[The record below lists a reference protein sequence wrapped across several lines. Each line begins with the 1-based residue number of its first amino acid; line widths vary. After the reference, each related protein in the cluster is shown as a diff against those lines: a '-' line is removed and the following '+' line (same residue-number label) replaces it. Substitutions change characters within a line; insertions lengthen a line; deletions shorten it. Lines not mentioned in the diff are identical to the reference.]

1 MSNINKKGIWTTPT
15 FHELYGENITQL
27 YGITNSYTPSTGTN
41 RSITPYYIEY
51 NDFELGEVMRI
62 IVQIDYEG
70 FDTSNTSGTFNI
82 YFQGG
87 KRTQDGSTTW
97 TNVGINEPTTALQN
111 YQNLKDLV
119 LSQTKGSFIY
129 STTFIVSEDHYNDFY
144 GCNLGIR
151 TDYSNGVGRITMY
164 KPIIFPD
171 KYFIDINAIV
181 KQNDN
186 YLSCNEIIEY

>member
-1 MSNINKKGIWTTPT
+1 MSNINKKGIWTTST

-27 YGITNSYTPSTGTN
+27 YGITNSYVPSTGTN
-41 RSITPYYIEY
+41 RAMTPYYIEY
-51 NDFELGEVMRI
+51 NDFKLGEVMRI
-62 IVQIDYEG
+62 IVQ
-70 FDTSNTSGTFNI
+70 
-82 YFQGG
+82 
-87 KRTQDGSTTW
+87 
-97 TNVGINEPTTALQN
+97 
-111 YQNLKDLV
+111 KDLV

>member
-1 MSNINKKGIWTTPT
+1 MSNINKKGIWTTST

-27 YGITNSYTPSTGTN
+27 YGTTNSYVPSTGTN
-41 RSITPYYIEY
+41 RSITPYYIEH

-70 FDTSNTSGTFNI
+70 FDTSNTSGTFNM

-97 TNVGINEPTTALQN
+97 TNIGINEPTTALQN

-129 STTFIVSEDHYNDFY
+129 STTFIVSEDHYNNFY

-151 TDYSNGVGRITMY
+151 SDYSNGIGRITMY

-181 KQNDN
+181 KQSDN